1 MCAGVICSD
10 VAYLL
15 VLFVRMSHC
24 ADVICMDV
32 AYRMCA
38 GVHSMGVIYVLQYA
52 LYEQVRTL

>member
-1 MCAGVICSD
+1 MCAGVICRD

-32 AYRMCA
+32 AC
-38 GVHSMGVIYVLQYA
+38 VLVF
-52 LYEQVRTL
+52 LVWM